1 MTTAWQAV
9 IGLEVHAQL
18 RTASKIFCSCSAAFG
33 AEPNAHVCPVCL
45 GLPGALPV
53 LNAEAVRMAVLAGL
67 ATGCQIAE
75 KSVFARK
82 NYFYPDLPKG
92 YQISQAAEPVCQHG
106 HLDIETADGPR
117 HARILRIHLEE
128 DAGKSIHGETAAA
141 VTRIDLNRAG
151 VPLIEIVGEPDLR
164 TPEEAAAYLRE
175 LRAILVCLGVCD
187 GNMEEGSLR
196 CDANVSVR
204 PLGQETLGT
213 RCEIKNINSFRGV
226 RDAIAY
232 EVERQV
238 ALIEA
243 GDRVVQ
249 QTRLWNADLGRTEA
263 MRSKEEAHDYRYFPD
278 PDLLPLL
285 ISRAQVDQL
294 RAQLPELPAAQRQR
308 LQRDFGLPPVLA
320 AALTEDP
327 QRLAA
332 FEAVLGPQPDANR
345 ALTLANFLLTQ
356 VQAALGRSPRAA
368 QDVTAAMGPLAGLC
382 ERWRAGELSNK
393 MLSEVLQGAFA
404 DAQPLGDA
412 LAQHLARAGSVVSD
426 TGALEAAVDEVL
438 ARSQPQV
445 ERYRAGHTQVL
456 GFFVG
461 QVMKALA
468 GKGNALRVQEILKQK
483 LDD

>member
-18 RTASKIFCSCSAAFG
+18 RTASKIFCGCSTAFG
-33 AEPNAHVCPVCL
+33 AVPNAHVCPVCL

-67 ATGCQIAE
+67 ATGCEIAE

-106 HLDIETADGPR
+106 HLDIETVDGPR

-128 DAGKSIHGETAAA
+128 DAGKSIHGEPAGAA
-141 VTRIDLNRAG
+141 TRIDLNRAG

-175 LRAILVCLGVCD
+175 LRSILVCIGVCD

-204 PLGQETLGT
+204 PLGQEALGT

-232 EVERQV
+232 EIDRQV
-238 ALIEA
+238 ALIQA
-243 GDRVVQ
+243 GETVVQ
-249 QTRLWNADLGRTEA
+249 QTRLWNADLGRTQA

-278 PDLLPLL
+278 PDLLPLCVP
-285 ISRAQVDQL
+285 RADVAQL
-294 RAQLPELPAAQRQR
+294 RARLPELPAAQRRR
-308 LQRDFGLPPVLA
+308 LHRDFGLPLALA
-320 AALTEDP
+320 AGLIEDP
-327 QRLAA
+327 QRLTA
-332 FEAVLGPQPDANR
+332 FERALGPHPDANQ
-345 ALTLANFLLTQ
+345 ALALANFLLTQ
-356 VQAALGRSPRAA
+356 VQAALGRSARGTH
-368 QDVTAAMGPLAGLC
+368 DVLAAMTELADLC
-382 ERWRAGELSNK
+382 QRWRDGALSNK
-393 MLSEVLQGAFA
+393 MLADVLQGAFA
-404 DAQPLGDA
+404 DARPLAAA
-412 LAQHLARAGSVVSD
+412 LAQHLEQAGAVVSD
-426 TGALEAAVDEVL
+426 SGALEAAVDEVL
-438 ARSQPQV
+438 GRSQPQV
-445 ERYRAGHTQVL
+445 ERYRAGHPQVL

-468 GKGNALRVQEILKQK
+468 GKGNAAKVQEILKSR
-483 LDD
+483 LDR